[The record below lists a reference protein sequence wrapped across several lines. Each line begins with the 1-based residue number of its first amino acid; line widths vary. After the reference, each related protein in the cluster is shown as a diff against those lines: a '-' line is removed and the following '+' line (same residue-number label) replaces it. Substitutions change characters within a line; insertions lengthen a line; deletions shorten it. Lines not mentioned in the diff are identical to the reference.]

1 MYWSNVMRMNEKSI
15 EYPTICSLRP
25 YIESKTFTI
34 TDENAA
40 ENGLIKE
47 LVLSKRFGQDPK
59 LFTMRRVNKLNGL
72 SSIVEY
78 VKKQA
83 TNT

>member
-15 EYPTICSLRP
+15 EYTTICSLRP

-47 LVLSKRFGQDPK
+47 LVLS
-59 LFTMRRVNKLNGL
+59 
-72 SSIVEY
+72 
-78 VKKQA
+78 
-83 TNT
+83 

>member
-1 MYWSNVMRMNEKSI
+1 MKKVSSTQPFVVYFRKQKQRHLQSQIK
-15 EYPTICSLRP
+15 
-25 YIESKTFTI
+25 
-34 TDENAA
+34 NAA

-59 LFTMRRVNKLNGL
+59 LFTMSRVNKLNEL